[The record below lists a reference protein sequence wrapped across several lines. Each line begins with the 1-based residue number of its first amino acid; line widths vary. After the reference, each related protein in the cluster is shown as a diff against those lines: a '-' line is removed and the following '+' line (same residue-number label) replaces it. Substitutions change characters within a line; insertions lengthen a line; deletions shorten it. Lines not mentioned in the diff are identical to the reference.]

1 MHVNVVILHIILLG
15 RIVGVQMRED
25 EEVTKRLSRLLVSTN
40 FVIMNI
46 NSVIVHSIFFY
57 YVHYLC
63 YVARYFS

>member
-46 NSVIVHSIFFY
+46 NSVIVHSIFL
-57 YVHYLC
+57 LC
-63 YVARYFS
+63 TLFMLCCTLF